1 MEPVSGVL
9 QLAAGKRDSSRKGAG
24 GNGGGYLRQA
34 RFSFANRPNDVFV
47 PSELI
52 RKFNLVSGAT
62 VAGPTARGRD
72 GRTVLSDVQTV
83 CGLPPADFAERKP
96 FEDLTVIDP
105 TERFHLAAS
114 GLMTM
119 RVMDLV
125 APVGK
130 GTRGLIVSPPKAGK
144 TTFLREFCRAV
155 RQEDPDL
162 RVVALLIDERPE
174 EVTEFRRQTQAEVLA
189 SSMDQTAAEHTAL
202 AELVNDHVRC
212 ELECGRDVGVVL
224 DSLTRM
230 ARAFNVRPGR
240 DREARGIMS
249 GGMEAGAMEIPRR
262 IFGMAHKIE
271 GGGSV
276 TVIASILVDTGSRM
290 DQVIFEEFK
299 GTGNS
304 ELVLDRKLS
313 ELRVFPAVD
322 IAKSGTRREEKLLAA
337 GELKV
342 VHAIR
347 RTLANAPTIEATKI
361 LLARLGKFPSNEE
374 FLRQVTPE

>member
-1 MEPVSGVL
+1 MSEQESGGVL
-9 QLAAGKRDSSRKGAG
+9 ELVK
-24 GNGGGYLRQA
+24 GGGMLRQA
-34 RFSFANRPNDVFV
+34 RSSFAARPTDVFV
-47 PSELI
+47 PESLI
-52 RKFNLVSGAT
+52 RKYRLVRGAT
-62 VAGPTARGRD
+62 VTGPAEPGRQY
-72 GRTVLSDVQTV
+72 RRVLSNVTNI
-83 CGLPPADFAERKP
+83 CGMEPDEFAVRTP
-96 FEDLTVIDP
+96 FDDLVSIDP
-105 TERFHLAAS
+105 QERFHLARC

-144 TTFLREFCRAV
+144 TTILRDFVRAV
-155 RQEDPDL
+155 REEDPKL

-202 AELVNDHVRC
+202 AQLVYDHVRC
-212 ELECGRDVGVVL
+212 ELECGQDVVVVI

-230 ARAFNVRPGR
+230 ARAFNVHTPR
-240 DREARGIMS
+240 DRNGRRERGRTGGGTLS
-249 GGMEAGAMEIPRR
+249 GGLSPTAMEIPRR
-262 IFGMAHKIE
+262 IFGMARNIE

-276 TVIASILVDTGSRM
+276 TVVASILVDTGSRM

-313 ELRVFPAVD
+313 ELRVFPAID
-322 IAKSGTRREEKLLAA
+322 IARSGTRREEKLLTEPEMRAS
-337 GELKV
+337 
-342 VHAIR
+342 HALR
-347 RTLANAPTIEATKI
+347 RMLANASTVDATKI
-361 LLARLGKFPSNEE
+361 LTSRLARFATNDE
-374 FLRQVTPE
+374 FVSQVTVE